1 MNNVSSVA
9 GPVKA
14 GNSLSD
20 MNNEAVIQLLGLNGS
35 QQVERSR
42 LLDDIVTYLNLDSFT
57 EQCTVEPLVEPAAGF
72 GVNSSTQGAGHH
84 RVIGQG
90 PGHHR
95 VIGQGPGHHRAI
107 GQGPGHHRVIGQG
120 QGHHRVIAGTS
131 PGAGFGSTSPG
142 AGYGSTSPGAG
153 FGGTSPGAGY
163 EAPVPNVISYV
174 DFSPPQVEN
183 SSNYVPIIYSTQEVS
198 ACAPTSSVEKSEI
211 SYQALTSSGSHYE
224 VSSPVLPVAN
234 HKPRKHASGKAPRPR
249 KREPTVKLYECEEPL
264 SDPEEEKKRV
274 NAINAKK
281 NRDKRKKRMQELE
294 RLVASLTAERD
305 SLQTN
310 NDKLIN
316 KCDIFGKKL
325 MSVCQQLN
333 VPVIILPQD

>member
-14 GNSLSD
+14 GNSLND

-72 GVNSSTQGAGHH
+72 GFNRST
-84 RVIGQG
+84 QG

-107 GQGPGHHRVIGQG
+107 GQGPNHHRVIGQG
-120 QGHHRVIAGTS
+120 PDHHRVIGQGPGHHRVIGGTS
-131 PGAGFGSTSPG
+131 PV
-142 AGYGSTSPGAG
+142 AG
-153 FGGTSPGAGY
+153 FGGTSQGAGY

-234 HKPRKHASGKAPRPR
+234 HKPRKHACGKAPRPR